1 MIDGARPRAPGALLR
16 RPSVAAGIFAL
27 DAVGARQYRAAGF
40 RFVSLAFDVFSA
52 GTRRALRVAGGASM
66 RNPTMTAWARSAL
79 PVVFAFAL
87 AGAGLAEHQAVFA
100 QSQAKPAT
108 PVQGGSEAGSEAET
122 QAAVADYNAGNF
134 GVALKGFRDAA
145 EHGNRLAQ
153 FNYAM
158 MLLNG
163 EGAPADVD
171 EGRKWLRKAA
181 DANMSHAQYVYGR
194 MYDDGDFV
202 SRDPTEAHR
211 WFLKAAQQGHVQA
224 ELALANQFLDGRG
237 TPRDNRQA
245 FNWYKKA
252 AEGGDA
258 TAQYV
263 TGSFY
268 ERGGDGVTLNLNVA
282 RAYYA
287 AAAAQGDPAARLKF
301 QQLSSEL
308 QRGAQAQPKS
318 K

>member
-1 MIDGARPRAPGALLR
+1 
-16 RPSVAAGIFAL
+16 
-27 DAVGARQYRAAGF
+27 
-40 RFVSLAFDVFSA
+40 
-52 GTRRALRVAGGASM
+52 M
-66 RNPTMTAWARSAL
+66 RKPTMTAWARSAL
-79 PVVFAFAL
+79 SVVSALAL
-87 AGAGLAEHQAVFA
+87 AGAGLAAYHAAFA
-100 QSQAKPAT
+100 QSQAQLIAQPNQQAKPTTRA
-108 PVQGGSEAGSEAET
+108 QAGSEADEAET

-224 ELALANQFLDGRG
+224 ELSLANQFLDGRG
-237 TPRDNRQA
+237 TARDNRQA
-245 FNWYKKA
+245 FYWYKKA
-252 AEGGDA
+252 AEGGDV

-268 ERGGDGVTLNLNVA
+268 ERGGDGVTRNLNVA

-308 QRGAQAQPKS
+308 LRGAQGQPKA